1 MYRKEVNEC
10 SPLRIFERS
19 IHGGLGRGNLGV
31 IISRAGVGKTAFL
44 VDIAL
49 DDLMR
54 RRKVLHVSINDSVDR
69 VRSFYDEMFIELA
82 KATRLEN
89 VDEVRL
95 SMERNRHI
103 HSYKDVSFS
112 VDRLVTV
119 VRFLKEHADFPVDAL
134 MIDNFPFGSCTEEEM
149 DAVRKLAGEM
159 DCEVWFTA
167 LCHREDTTDAQGYP
181 DPVGDLDSYVSVKI
195 YLEPSDKSTRLR
207 LLKDHDNDSPGEVM
221 LDLDPTT
228 LLVRDRQGTE
238 TA

>member
-1 MYRKEVNEC
+1 MYRKEVNER
-10 SPLRIFERS
+10 SPLRIFESS

-49 DDLMR
+49 DNLMR

-69 VRSFYDEMFIELA
+69 VRSFYDEMFVQLA
-82 KATRLEN
+82 KSTHLEE

-95 SMERNRHI
+95 GVERNRHI

-119 VRFLKEHADFPVDAL
+119 IHFLKEHAEFAVDAL
-134 MIDNFPFGSCTEEEM
+134 MIDNYPFASSTEEEI
-149 DAVRKLAGEM
+149 RTIKKLAMES
-159 DCEVWFTA
+159 DCEVWFSA
-167 LCHREDTTDAQGYP
+167 LCHRDGETNEQGYP
-181 DPVGDLDSYVSVKI
+181 DPVTQFDDLLSVKI
-195 YLEPSDKSTRLR
+195 YLETVDKSIQLR
-207 LLKDHDNDSPGEVM
+207 LLKDHENENPADLM

-228 LLVRDRQGTE
+228 LLLRARQGT
-238 TA
+238 A

>member
-1 MYRKEVNEC
+1 MYRKEVNER
-10 SPLRIFERS
+10 SPLRVFERS

-69 VRSFYDEMFIELA
+69 VRDFYDEMFVELA
-82 KATRLEN
+82 KSTHLEE

-95 SMERNRHI
+95 GVERNRHI

-119 VRFLKEHADFPVDAL
+119 VHFLKEHAEFPIDAL
-134 MIDNFPFGSCTEEEM
+134 MIDNFPFASSTEEEI
-149 DAVRKLAGEM
+149 LAIQNLAKET
-159 DCEVWFTA
+159 DCEVWFSA
-167 LCHREDTTDAQGYP
+167 LSHRDGETNDQGYP
-181 DPVGDLDSYVSVKI
+181 DPVIQFDNLLSVKI
-195 YLEPSDKSTRLR
+195 FLETVDKSIRLR
-207 LLKDHDNDSPGEVM
+207 LLKDHENEDLADLM

-228 LLVRDRQGTE
+228 LLLRDRQE
-238 TA
+238 TP